1 MTNVTYQMML
11 RKGDD
16 DKQDANRK
24 RTDTGWP
31 PGSIGDLS
39 VRVGYDVR
47 DLKMAGYEWDEI
59 QEVADGKITLAEL
72 WRRGRASADRRM
84 IKKHPG
90 FVETWNAILDSSLL
104 IASTTASLVMPSF
117 CRWFGKA
124 PKPVRSMPI
133 IVP

>member
-1 MTNVTYQMML
+1 MT
-11 RKGDD
+11 

-47 DLKMAGYEWDEI
+47 DLKIAGYEWDEI

-90 FVETWNAILDSSLL
+90 VCRNPGTRFTHDSSLL

-117 CRWFGKA
+117 L
-124 PKPVRSMPI
+124 
-133 IVP
+133 

>member
-1 MTNVTYQMML
+1 MT
-11 RKGDD
+11 

-47 DLKMAGYEWDEI
+47 DLKIAGYEWDEI

-72 WRRGRASADRRM
+72 WRRGPRKRRSKNDQEASR
-84 IKKHPG
+84 G
-90 FVETWNAILDSSLL
+90 L
-104 IASTTASLVMPSF
+104 
-117 CRWFGKA
+117 
-124 PKPVRSMPI
+124 
-133 IVP
+133 